1 MERTGKEILATA
13 TTALLLMLA
22 VVSCRH
28 ETTAV
33 AGDDTEQTHE
43 KIVLFGIE
51 ADNYEIKCDTVHNG
65 ETIGGILN
73 RYGINAAMVDRL
85 DKVSRDVFPLR
96 QIRAGN
102 RCTAFILKDST
113 CPRRIDYLVYERS
126 LTDYVVFSFAGDSV
140 AVATGQKPVT
150 TQRTVRSSTIT
161 SSLWG
166 AIMRDSLPYALASEL
181 EDVYQWTVDF
191 FSIQNGDSF
200 TVIYDEKYVEGTP
213 AGIGRIEG
221 AKFNHKGKEIY
232 AIPFEQDGKM
242 RYWEYDG
249 GSLRKAMLKA
259 PLKYTRISSK
269 FSNARF
275 HPVLKRYRPHHG
287 VDYAAPAGTPVQA
300 VADGTVTF
308 KGWDSKGGGNVLKI
322 KHAGNMMTGYLHLK
336 GYASGI
342 KQGSR
347 VSQGDVI
354 GYVGSTGVSTG
365 PHLDFRVWRNGTPID
380 PLKIPQEPSEPISD
394 ANRAAF
400 EEVRDRIVAELN
412 GTAPASKPASEL
424 AATDKQ

>member
-1 MERTGKEILATA
+1 MATA

-28 ETTAV
+28 ETAV

-412 GTAPASKPASEL
+412 GTAPASAPASAP